1 MLFRSSS
8 LALKLGQSAGLSPED
23 RVSYSS
29 RENQEK
35 GENCRPLFSS
45 LVFIVLVLYE
55 VVTTCDKYESRVLQG
70 RITRHYK
77 EESQCYKLMSLYV
90 TRKFDTQEEGRLSQQ
105 SVTVCDKK
113 SDSEELFFKRINE
126 RSSQCLKR
134 DQD

>member
-8 LALKLGQSAGLSPED
+8 SALKLGQSAGLSPED

-35 GENCRPLFSS
+35 GENCCSLFTS
-45 LVFIVLVLYE
+45 LVFIVLVLHE

-70 RITRHYK
+70 RVTRYYK
-77 EESQCYKLMSLYV
+77 EESQCYKLVSLCV
-90 TRKFDTQEEGRLSQQ
+90 TRKFDKQEEERLSQQ
-105 SVTVCDKK
+105 SVIVCDKK
-113 SDSEELFFKRINE
+113 SDSEELFLKRINE